1 MSKFFENI
9 KSGLNEK
16 KTNHKFSKSLKRL
29 KTMELASAYSAH
41 RLVLAEIKETVPGAG
56 ISAESSG
63 VPKHEFMKACEEVIE
78 GYWGSEN
85 FSPEGLTGSVATQF
99 NFFLLRCICKLDEPV
114 DAEKF
119 VQTLDWAIAQGG
131 LEDFDNWYKE
141 AKDGKEASLF
151 PEAITRYAKKHLPR
165 VLIELRI
172 KQVEAKLVK
181 LAELKARN
189 KSSKS
194 LVYFID
200 GLRKSTISGTKSYPA
215 ANLSRFIEYHNPELM
230 DKTYIAPFY
239 GIHRSLKPDA
249 NQINDNFLFCKEG
262 IIVAPDSNYG
272 APCVWVP
279 RNMIKKIVF
288 GYAYDA
294 LVTDG
299 VTKYENHKIY
309 MIFNYSNGDRRV
321 GYQYIGS
328 NKDYAISEIDA
339 TQDRLELLSDSYNVS
354 WSDEVID
361 ESSHYRTTT
370 TTTTTYFA
378 WS

>member
-9 KSGLNEK
+9 KSGINEK

-29 KTMELASAYSAH
+29 RAMELSTAYSAH
-41 RLVLAEIKETVPGAG
+41 RLVLAEVKETVPGAG
-56 ISAESSG
+56 TSAEASG
-63 VPKHEFMKACEEVIE
+63 VPKHEFMKACEEVIA
-78 GYWGSEN
+78 GYWESEN
-85 FSPEGLTGSVATQF
+85 YSPEGMTGSIAAQF
-99 NFFLLRCICKLDEPV
+99 NFFLIRIICKIDEPV

-119 VQTLDWAIAQGG
+119 LQTLDWAIAQGG
-131 LEDFDNWYKE
+131 LEDFEIWCKE
-141 AKDGKEASLF
+141 AKDGKEANLF
-151 PEAITRYAKKHLPR
+151 PETITRYAKKHLPR

-172 KQVEAKLVK
+172 KQVEAKLAK
-181 LAELKARN
+181 LAELKASN

-194 LVYFID
+194 VVYFID
-200 GLRKSTISGTKSYPA
+200 GLRKSTISGTKNYPS
-215 ANLSRFIEYHNPELM
+215 ANLSRFIEYYNPELM
-230 DKTYIAPFY
+230 DKTYIAPFF

-249 NQINDNFLFCKEG
+249 NQFNDNFLFCKEG
-262 IIVAPDSNYG
+262 IIVTPDSNYG
-272 APCVWVP
+272 APCTWVA
-279 RNMIKKIVF
+279 RNRIKKIVC

-309 MIFNYSNGDRRV
+309 MILKYSNGEQGV

-328 NKDYAISEIDA
+328 NREQAISQIDA
-339 TQDRLELLSDSYNVS
+339 TQDRIEILSDSYNIE

-361 ESSHYRTTT
+361 ESSHYKTTT

-378 WS
+378 WN

>member
-9 KSGLNEK
+9 KSGINEK

-29 KTMELASAYSAH
+29 RAMELSTAYSAH
-41 RLVLAEIKETVPGAG
+41 RLVLAEVKETVPGAG
-56 ISAESSG
+56 ISAEASG
-63 VPKHEFMKACEEVIE
+63 VPKHEFMKACEEVIA
-78 GYWGSEN
+78 GYWESEN
-85 FSPEGLTGSVATQF
+85 YSPEGMTGSIAAQF
-99 NFFLLRCICKLDEPV
+99 NFFLIRIICKIDEPV

-119 VQTLDWAIAQGG
+119 LLTLDWAIAQGG
-131 LEDFDNWYKE
+131 LEDFEIWCKE
-141 AKDGKEASLF
+141 AKDGKEANLF
-151 PEAITRYAKKHLPR
+151 PETITRYAKKHLPR

-172 KQVEAKLVK
+172 KQVEAKLAK
-181 LAELKARN
+181 LAELKASN

-194 LVYFID
+194 VVYFID
-200 GLRKSTISGTKSYPA
+200 GLRKSTISGTKNYPS
-215 ANLSRFIEYHNPELM
+215 ANLSRFIEYYNPELM
-230 DKTYIAPFY
+230 DKTYIAPFF

-249 NQINDNFLFCKEG
+249 NQFNDNFLFCKEG
-262 IIVAPDSNYG
+262 IIVTPDSNYG
-272 APCVWVP
+272 APCTWVA
-279 RNMIKKIVF
+279 RNKIKKIVC

-309 MIFNYSNGDRRV
+309 MILKYSNGEQGV

-328 NKDYAISEIDA
+328 NREQAISQIDA
-339 TQDRLELLSDSYNVS
+339 TQDRIEILSDSYNIE

-361 ESSHYRTTT
+361 ESSHYKTTT

-378 WS
+378 WN

>member
-9 KSGLNEK
+9 KSGINEK

-29 KTMELASAYSAH
+29 KAMELSTAYSAH
-41 RLVLAEIKETVPGAG
+41 RLVLAEVKETVPGAG

-63 VPKHEFMKACEEVIE
+63 LPKHEFMKACEEVIA
-78 GYWGSEN
+78 GYWESEN
-85 FSPEGLTGSVATQF
+85 YSPEGMTGSIAAQF
-99 NFFLLRCICKLDEPV
+99 NFFLIRIICKIDEPV

-119 VQTLDWAIAQGG
+119 LLTLDWAIAQGG
-131 LEDFDNWYKE
+131 LEDFEIWHKE
-141 AKDGKEASLF
+141 AKDGKEANLF
-151 PEAITRYAKKHLPR
+151 PEVITRYTKKHLPR

-172 KQVEAKLVK
+172 KQVEAKLAE
-181 LAELKARN
+181 LAALKARH

-194 LVYFID
+194 LVYFIE
-200 GLRKSTISGTKSYPA
+200 GLRKSTISGTKNYPA
-215 ANLSRFIEYHNPELM
+215 ANISRFIEYYNPELM
-230 DKTYIAPFY
+230 DKTYIAPFF

-249 NQINDNFLFCKEG
+249 NQFNDNFLFCKEG

-272 APCVWVP
+272 APCTWVA
-279 RNMIKKIVF
+279 RNKIKKIVC

-309 MIFNYSNGDRRV
+309 MILKYSNGEQGV

-328 NKDYAISEIDA
+328 NREQAISQIDA
-339 TQDRLELLSDSYNVS
+339 TQDRIEILSDSYNIE

-361 ESSHYRTTT
+361 ESSHYKTTT

-378 WS
+378 WN

>member
-9 KSGLNEK
+9 KSGINEK

-29 KTMELASAYSAH
+29 RAMELSTAYSAH
-41 RLVLAEIKETVPGAG
+41 RLVLAEVKETVPGAG
-56 ISAESSG
+56 TSAEASG
-63 VPKHEFMKACEEVIE
+63 VPKHEFMKACEEVIA
-78 GYWGSEN
+78 GYWESEN
-85 FSPEGLTGSVATQF
+85 YSPEGMTGSIAAQF
-99 NFFLLRCICKLDEPV
+99 NFFLIRIICKIDEPV

-119 VQTLDWAIAQGG
+119 LLTLDWAIAQGG
-131 LEDFDNWYKE
+131 LEDFEIWCKE
-141 AKDGKEASLF
+141 AKDGKEANLF
-151 PEAITRYAKKHLPR
+151 PETITRYAKKHLPR

-172 KQVEAKLVK
+172 KQVEAKLAK
-181 LAELKARN
+181 LAELKASN

-194 LVYFID
+194 VVYFID
-200 GLRKSTISGTKSYPA
+200 GLRKSTISGTKNYPS
-215 ANLSRFIEYHNPELM
+215 ANLSRFIEYYNPELM
-230 DKTYIAPFY
+230 DKTYIAPFF

-249 NQINDNFLFCKEG
+249 NQFNDNFLFCKEG
-262 IIVAPDSNYG
+262 IIVTPDSNYG
-272 APCVWVP
+272 APCTWVA
-279 RNMIKKIVF
+279 RNKIKKIVC

-309 MIFNYSNGDRRV
+309 MILKYSNGEQGV

-328 NKDYAISEIDA
+328 NREQAISQIDA
-339 TQDRLELLSDSYNVS
+339 TQDRIEILSDSYNIE

-361 ESSHYRTTT
+361 ESSHYKTTT

-378 WS
+378 WN

>member
-9 KSGLNEK
+9 KSGINEK

-29 KTMELASAYSAH
+29 RAMELSTAYSAH
-41 RLVLAEIKETVPGAG
+41 RLVLAEVKETVPGAG
-56 ISAESSG
+56 TSAEASG
-63 VPKHEFMKACEEVIE
+63 VPKHEFMKACEEVIA
-78 GYWGSEN
+78 GYWESEN
-85 FSPEGLTGSVATQF
+85 YSPEGMTGSIAAQF
-99 NFFLLRCICKLDEPV
+99 NFFLIRIICKIDEPV

-119 VQTLDWAIAQGG
+119 LQTLDWAIAQGG
-131 LEDFDNWYKE
+131 LEDFEIWCKE
-141 AKDGKEASLF
+141 AKDGKEANLF
-151 PEAITRYAKKHLPR
+151 PETITRYAKKHLPR

-172 KQVEAKLVK
+172 KQVEAKLAK
-181 LAELKARN
+181 LAELKASN

-194 LVYFID
+194 VVYFID
-200 GLRKSTISGTKSYPA
+200 GLRKSTISGTKNYPS
-215 ANLSRFIEYHNPELM
+215 ANLSRFIEYYNPELM
-230 DKTYIAPFY
+230 DKTYIAPFF

-249 NQINDNFLFCKEG
+249 NQFNDNFLFCKEG
-262 IIVAPDSNYG
+262 IIVTPDSNYG
-272 APCVWVP
+272 APCTWVA
-279 RNMIKKIVF
+279 RNKIKKIVC

-309 MIFNYSNGDRRV
+309 MILKYSNGEQGV

-328 NKDYAISEIDA
+328 NREQAISQIDA
-339 TQDRLELLSDSYNVS
+339 TQDRIEILSDSYNIE

-361 ESSHYRTTT
+361 ESSHYKTTT

-378 WS
+378 WN